1 MLGIFYTI
9 SASTTA
15 GLQLTSLESLNGASH
30 TILILLMFIGG
41 CGFST
46 AGGIKIYRFFLLK
59 NCKKMFKKET
69 RDTLSPANKK
79 EIIATL
85 LIITLFPIIATFTAI
100 HLTGI
105 TDASFE
111 NAFFEAAGLITTGG
125 LSSNVVTIEALLS

>member
-1 MLGIFYTI
+1 LML
-9 SASTTA
+9 
-15 GLQLTSLESLNGASH
+15 
-30 TILILLMFIGG
+30 IGG

-59 NCKKMFKKET
+59 NCKKMLKKET

-85 LIITLFPIIATFTAI
+85 IIITLFPVIATIAAI
-100 HLTGI
+100 HLTEI

-111 NAFFEAAGLITTGG
+111 NAFFEAVGLITTGG
-125 LSSNVVTIEALLS
+125 LSSNVVTVDLDPATKIAFSFLMIFGRLEIIAIVYIFAPKLAH